1 MEYFFVRGSVKWY
14 WQRLTALILVPA
26 SYWFV
31 IFFLNNLNSSYDI
44 MTNSLG
50 NFFMKLLIIVFFL
63 TAVVHARLGLVT
75 IYEDYFKENQVKV
88 YSRLT
93 DIGLT
98 LVLIMVLPILFI

>member
-1 MEYFFVRGSVKWY
+1 MRGSVKWY

-31 IFFLNNLNSSYDI
+31 FFFISNLNSSYNV
-44 MTNSLG
+44 MTNSLD
-50 NFFMKLLIIVFFL
+50 NFFMKLLMIIFFL

-75 IYEDYFKENQVKV
+75 IYEDYFKENQVKI

-93 DIGLT
+93 DISLT
-98 LVLIMVLPILFI
+98 LVFIMVLPILFI